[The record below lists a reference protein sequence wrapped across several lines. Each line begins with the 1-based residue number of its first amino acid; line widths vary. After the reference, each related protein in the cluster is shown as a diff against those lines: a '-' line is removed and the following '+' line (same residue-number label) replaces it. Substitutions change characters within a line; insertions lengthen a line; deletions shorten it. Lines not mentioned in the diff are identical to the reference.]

1 MAGHVPSTFE
11 GNFIQGMACRGPF
24 PAHHPLERRHPSER
38 ELLENKLAAQKA
50 DIERYTMENQRLAD
64 THVSLRHELVD
75 AQQEMQ
81 KLQAHIRSIG
91 TESDIQI
98 RLLVDKMAKMEED
111 VRAGESIKKER
122 LQAHMEAKS
131 LIVVRHEL
139 NAQIKHATQELQETQ
154 SGVKS
159 LPELHGEL
167 NSLSQEHQRLRVT
180 FESEKGLNVELVEQL
195 QRMENIMMS
204 MAKEVEKLRAEVANA
219 ENRAYAASNA
229 YGEVFGNQDPYAALP
244 PPPPSLLPPPP
255 LLLPSPPPPPPFLPP
270 PPPPP
275 PPSTPPP
282 STPVIAAQV
291 DGGYNGN
298 PIKTGVGTSGD
309 AQNVY
314 ARGATTALAGSASSS
329 NGGAVVGAGGT
340 TVSSGARSGC
350 ER

>member
-11 GNFIQGMACRGPF
+11 GNFIQGMARRGPF

-50 DIERYTMENQRLAD
+50 DIERYTMENQRLAA

-98 RLLVDKMAKMEED
+98 RLLVDKISKMEED
-111 VRAGESIKKER
+111 VRAGESIKKEL
-122 LQAHMEAKS
+122 LQAHMEATA
-131 LIVVRHEL
+131 LIVARHEL
-139 NAQIKHATQELQETQ
+139 NAQIKHSTQELQETQ
-154 SGVKS
+154 SEVKS

-167 NSLSQEHQRLRVT
+167 NSLFQEHQRLRVT

-219 ENRAYAASNA
+219 ENRAYAPNA
-229 YGEVFGNQDPYAALP
+229 YRAVFRNQDPYAALP
-244 PPPPSLLPPPP
+244 SPPPSLLPPPP

-282 STPVIAAQV
+282 STPGIAAQV
-291 DGGYNGN
+291 DDVYNGN
-298 PIKTGVGTSGD
+298 PIQTGGGTSGD
-309 AQNVY
+309 EQNVY
-314 ARGATTALAGSASSS
+314 ARGGTTALAGSASSS
-329 NGGAVVGAGGT
+329 NGGAVVGVGGT
-340 TVSSGARSGC
+340 AVSSGARSGC